1 MAESRSEHFATQFEA
16 VQDEFIHLIDSLTD
30 KQWTLIGKNHPKRMN
45 DEDEGRPVGVIA
57 HHVAITG
64 DFIIDRIQRMLDER
78 PLAQVDFREVNQ
90 KHASEH
96 EGVTRAEV
104 LRILRESKPRLAA
117 AVRAIP
123 DAQLDQQRETPVGP
137 MSIAQR
143 LEMVLIGHI
152 QGHKGSIL
160 AAVLQG

>member
-1 MAESRSEHFATQFEA
+1 MAETRSEQFAVEFEA

-30 KQWTLIGKNHPKRMN
+30 QQWNLIGKNHPKRMN

-64 DFIIDRIQRMLDER
+64 DFIIDRIQRMLEER
-78 PLAQVDFREVNQ
+78 PLPQVDFREINQ

-96 EGVTRAEV
+96 EEVTRAEV

-123 DAQLDQQRETPVGP
+123 DEQLDQPRQTPVGP
-137 MSIAQR
+137 MSISQR